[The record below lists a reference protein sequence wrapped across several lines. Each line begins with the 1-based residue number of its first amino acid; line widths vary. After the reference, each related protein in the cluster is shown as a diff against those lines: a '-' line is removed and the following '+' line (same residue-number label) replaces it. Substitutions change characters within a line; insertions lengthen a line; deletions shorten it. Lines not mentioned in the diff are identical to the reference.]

1 MLPFQ
6 CEVVASR
13 WLQVHDLLV
22 HAKTE
27 ARRALWMRYD
37 VLFDP
42 ALVELGARKLLDW
55 IIHDRVEHPTL
66 PSHHLP
72 RVDYGVI
79 KGAWVMRHVDC
90 IGIVQQL

>member
-22 HAKTE
+22 HAESE
-27 ARRALWMRYD
+27 ARWAFWVRYN

-42 ALVELGARKLLDW
+42 ALVELRARILLDC
-55 IIHDRVEHPTL
+55 ISRDLVEYATL
-66 PSHHLP
+66 PGHHLP
-72 RVDYGVI
+72 RVYHGV
-79 KGAWVMRHVDC
+79 V
-90 IGIVQQL
+90 